1 MSHLGGMT
9 EASSI
14 IDEIFEVFRDK
25 GGRAYGEDVT
35 ELQHALQCATFAQQE
50 GEKPEIVV
58 SCLLHDYGHLLHDL
72 GEDIADK
79 GVDTRHEHV
88 GANRLS
94 KWFGDTVVAPIRMHA
109 DSKRYLCWKEAQYL
123 ADLSAASR
131 QSLELQ
137 GGVMSDDEARQFEQ
151 DPHFENAIIVRRYD
165 DMGKI
170 PDMVTPE
177 LEDFR
182 PLMESVLS
190 C

>member
-1 MSHLGGMT
+1 
-9 EASSI
+9 
-14 IDEIFEVFRDK
+14 
-25 GGRAYGEDVT
+25 
-35 ELQHALQCATFAQQE
+35 
-50 GEKPEIVV
+50 
-58 SCLLHDYGHLLHDL
+58 
-72 GEDIADK
+72 
-79 GVDTRHEHV
+79 
-88 GANRLS
+88 
-94 KWFGDTVVAPIRMHA
+94 MHA

-151 DPHFENAIIVRRYD
+151 DPHFEDAIIVRRYD

-170 PDMVTPE
+170 PDMKTPE

-182 PLMESVLS
+182 PLLESVLS